1 MSFLVDAA
9 NCLCSES
16 CAKATEEHRMLV
28 RAPTNLRNEMLSDF
42 REHIRREREK
52 VYSAKLQTLPRA
64 SLTPRP
70 ALMTPRDKGAST
82 RKIPMGIG
90 DRRVRAGKQT
100 TELKDLP
107 AEAGRC
113 NPPAATTSKMNM
125 KAQTP
130 TQNVSLTP
138 RPMTTTSHCHQ
149 APRSRKLLIE
159 GDKYNPS
166 PFTTPTTARP
176 LMILTLAEATLPITQ
191 QTQCVKPRVD
201 ANGLDPLPEK
211 ETALTMCRAGQ
222 LANLDQL
229 DAVDISIERC
239 SSDASLKH
247 RVMGPNIRE
256 PTPRLSNGQVV
267 PLI

>member
-1 MSFLVDAA
+1 
-9 NCLCSES
+9 
-16 CAKATEEHRMLV
+16 
-28 RAPTNLRNEMLSDF
+28 
-42 REHIRREREK
+42 
-52 VYSAKLQTLPRA
+52 
-64 SLTPRP
+64 
-70 ALMTPRDKGAST
+70 
-82 RKIPMGIG
+82 
-90 DRRVRAGKQT
+90 
-100 TELKDLP
+100 
-107 AEAGRC
+107 
-113 NPPAATTSKMNM
+113 
-125 KAQTP
+125 
-130 TQNVSLTP
+130 
-138 RPMTTTSHCHQ
+138 
-149 APRSRKLLIE
+149 
-159 GDKYNPS
+159 
-166 PFTTPTTARP
+166 
-176 LMILTLAEATLPITQ
+176 MILTLAEATLPITQ